1 MREMPFRACHRT
13 ASLQRRRPCAARFTG
28 YSLASNRR
36 VRHRPLRR
44 GWRHG
49 RKTCRTGIQ
58 KFVSKQE
65 WLGEARLHTNFSK
78 PVRLRFLVGIP
89 DQKSGILPFSIA
101 PIEFRLPEPADG
113 AQIPVAQRKDP
124 LTEAL
129 MRAKSWKAELA
140 KNPSF
145 RRADIARREGLTRA
159 RVTQLLTLNRIPP
172 DALQQIRQK
181 VAAGRRQLS
190 IRILLGLAEDR

>member
-1 MREMPFRACHRT
+1 
-13 ASLQRRRPCAARFTG
+13 
-28 YSLASNRR
+28 
-36 VRHRPLRR
+36 
-44 GWRHG
+44 
-49 RKTCRTGIQ
+49 
-58 KFVSKQE
+58 
-65 WLGEARLHTNFSK
+65 
-78 PVRLRFLVGIP
+78 
-89 DQKSGILPFSIA
+89 
-101 PIEFRLPEPADG
+101 
-113 AQIPVAQRKDP
+113 
-124 LTEAL
+124 